1 VQTLQVK
8 HLKHWGVVSLLKAD
22 FCYRALPWT
31 ELILRDRRF
40 INDLNLQ
47 LSSRVSVILTYGLV
61 SSLVGAWWLPG
72 SLAIAGVM
80 IVLLLVQCT
89 PVQLLSAQAVYGLP
103 SGDSVALA
111 LLLLQWLSIR
121 HRHGPPRPQ
130 AQRFQTIPATLEAV

>member
-1 VQTLQVK
+1 
-8 HLKHWGVVSLLKAD
+8 VVSLLKAD

-80 IVLLLVQCT
+80 IVLLLVLNV
-89 PVQLLSAQAVYGLP
+89 PLQLLSAQARFMVCHP
-103 SGDSVALA
+103 SDSVALA

-130 AQRFQTIPATLEAV
+130 AQRFQERFQQPWKAV